1 MFILEYFRLH
11 LSQYIVAEHR
21 HVGSNNFNLVS
32 SRSHTIFTLVSFFG
46 ILFLWDFWNY
56 GLLVYCIYNLNSI
69 YCFVCYIVYLIDLKV
84 YFSNLQKLCA
94 CRLLRVA
101 LLVKMKMRKKL
112 DYLSWYLFFLLGDM
126 IFCLMHAVV
135 SVNQPFILSNC
146 NLFPPGFLV
155 WQIFQNLIDLAGS
168 ESSKTETTGL
178 RRKEGSY
185 INKSLLTLGTVS
197 YCIPLFFLHFNL
209 L

>member
-1 MFILEYFRLH
+1 MCIVASVSCRLQDYVFLTLTWTYSFFISQEYCTCYSFVLLFAPFVVMFILEYFRLH

-46 ILFLWDFWNY
+46 IAFLWDFWNY
-56 GLLVYCIYNLNSI
+56 SFLVYRIHNLNSI
-69 YCFVCYIVYLIDLKV
+69 YCFFCYTVYLIDLKV

-112 DYLSWYLFFLLGDM
+112 DYLSW
-126 IFCLMHAVV
+126 
-135 SVNQPFILSNC
+135 
-146 NLFPPGFLV
+146 
-155 WQIFQNLIDLAGS
+155 
-168 ESSKTETTGL
+168 
-178 RRKEGSY
+178 
-185 INKSLLTLGTVS
+185 
-197 YCIPLFFLHFNL
+197 
-209 L
+209 